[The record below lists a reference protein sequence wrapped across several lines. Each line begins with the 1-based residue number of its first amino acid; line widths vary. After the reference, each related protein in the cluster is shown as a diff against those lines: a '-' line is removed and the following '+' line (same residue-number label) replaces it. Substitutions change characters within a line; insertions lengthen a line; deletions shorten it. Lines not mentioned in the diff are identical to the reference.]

1 MPLFKAFSAPE
12 ATVSLKL
19 SKLSYFSG
27 DTITGTISVVSKET
41 FDCQEIRAELSG
53 IETIKGRLNDF
64 GGSAETRIYSPVNA
78 GNVQQGQQQTTLQ
91 MLNKPVKVTGAVR
104 INAGQSKDLGFSVS
118 VPTNLG
124 PTYQG
129 SREDGSWMQRSWFI
143 KAVIAV
149 AGRPDLESKVE
160 ISVSTLPPP
169 PSVKNTPSQ
178 SVPAAAMGAG
188 VVGVGAVAATTS
200 ADADVAGTQT
210 PKAPQTVSA
219 LPTQCPKCSAP
230 MKITQEDTFYTCR
243 YCGNSILLGTPE
255 QIKRHSMLMNKIYP
269 QQAVEA
275 AKHYMD
281 KGILRVGVAKDA
293 KITSVKLRYMPFW
306 VFPADATTSFRG
318 STTTGGA
325 TATPG
330 NVGNN
335 AATAATIGQLIL
347 LGADTYMRSQGRGG
361 IGSRPMGR
369 RQMGRVPM
377 GRGPMNSGGGTM
389 WTGGMGI
396 PGGTQSQTRT
406 VAQTF
411 SSHYSW
417 PLLARETLISDV
429 KFYDVPLD
437 QKMPF
442 DPGKI
447 PPDAEFLNSEYTE
460 EDAMTRARSE
470 VQAKE
475 RQTASSK
482 VQVLETISTNV
493 TLGEGELIHAPVWH
507 IYYTLKGEN
516 FAIAIDGSVGKVLGG
531 GRPTIKL
538 T

>member
-12 ATVSLKL
+12 AAVTLRIAKPG
-19 SKLSYFSG
+19 YFLG
-27 DTITGTISVVSKET
+27 DSITGTISVLSKET
-41 FDCQEIRAELSG
+41 FDCQEVRAELVG
-53 IETIKGRLNDF
+53 TEMVKGRLSDF
-64 GGSAETRIYSPVNA
+64 SGSIETRIYSPVNS
-78 GNVQQGQQQTTLQ
+78 GNVQPGQQQTVLQ
-91 MLNKPVKVTGAVR
+91 MASKPAKVAGPLR
-104 INAGQSKDLGFSVS
+104 ITAGQRKDFAFSVS
-118 VPTNLG
+118 VPANMG

-129 SREDGSWMQRSWFI
+129 AREDGSWMQRSWLV
-143 KAVIAV
+143 KAVLAV
-149 AGRPDLESKVE
+149 AGRPDLESKAEV
-160 ISVSTLPPP
+160 SVQALPPP
-169 PSVKNTPSQ
+169 PTTKNTAAAIGTGTAGAAAAAASGASSATTATAATAEGAQ
-178 SVPAAAMGAG
+178 AQVPAP
-188 VVGVGAVAATTS
+188 AATQ
-200 ADADVAGTQT
+200 AARE
-210 PKAPQTVSA
+210 

-243 YCGNSILLGTPE
+243 YCGQSTLLGTPE
-255 QIKRHSMLMNKIYP
+255 QIKRHSMMINKIYP

-325 TATPG
+325 TVATG
-330 NVGNN
+330 NMGNN

-347 LGADTYMRSQGRGG
+347 VGADMYMRSQGRGG
-361 IGSRPMGR
+361 IGGRNVGR
-369 RQMGRVPM
+369 RPM
-377 GRGPMNSGGGTM
+377 GRGPMSGGGGFG
-389 WTGGMGI
+389 WTGGMGM
-396 PGGTQSQTRT
+396 PGQAQSQTRT
-406 VAQTF
+406 IAQTF

-437 QKMPF
+437 QKIPF

-460 EDAMTRARSE
+460 EDAITRAKSE
-470 VQAKE
+470 IEAKE

-538 T
+538 M